1 LFLVSLVLG
10 YAIKNNIK
18 KVLVEIFKEAEENM
32 HKDKFADRQQI
43 KSNLTP
49 G

>member
-1 LFLVSLVLG
+1 LFLVSLVLE

-18 KVLVEIFKEAEENM
+18 KGLVEILKEAEEDM
-32 HKDKFADRQQI
+32 PKDKFADRQQI
-43 KSNLTP
+43 KSHLIP